1 MITTGSSSPVP
12 RADIVA
18 LMPSRIREIA
28 NAGMGRTDIAAFW
41 FGEGDQPTPA
51 FIREAAAQSLAAGG
65 TFYTQNL
72 GRPALREA
80 LARYVGELHG
90 VAMTPE
96 RFAVTGSGVSAL
108 MLSAQMLVNPGDKV
122 VMVTP
127 IWPNIAE
134 IPKIIGGQVTRVPL
148 AVRNGRWSLDLD
160 RLLKAL
166 TPDTRMVVINS
177 PANPTGWT
185 VDPEDQRAIFEHC
198 RRHGIW
204 IVADDVYER
213 LVYTRPGAVAPSFLR
228 LAEPEDR
235 LMSINS
241 FSKAWSMTGW
251 RVGWIV
257 APEALM
263 DAFAKVIEYNTSCVA
278 DFVQQGAIA
287 ALDPAHARGADDLVA
302 GLGQSR
308 RLLLDGLRAIDG
320 VEVPEGDGAMYA
332 FFRVRGREDDMALA
346 KGLVAAVGLGLA
358 PGSAFGPE
366 GAGWLRWCF
375 ASRPERIADGL
386 ERLRRYLA
394 G

>member
-1 MITTGSSSPVP
+1 MSSFTAGPAP
-12 RADIVA
+12 RADITA

-28 NAGMGRTDIAAFW
+28 NAGMGRTDIVTFW
-41 FGEGDQPTPA
+41 FGEGDQPTPQ
-51 FIREAAAQSLAAGG
+51 FIRDAAAQSLAAGG

-80 LARYVGELHG
+80 LARYVGNLHG
-90 VAMTPE
+90 IAPTPE
-96 RFAVTGSGVSAL
+96 RFVVTGSGVSAL
-108 MLSAQMLVNPGDKV
+108 MLAAQMLVSPGDKV

-148 AVRNGRWSLDLD
+148 TARNGRWTLDLD
-160 RLLKAL
+160 RLLAAL
-166 TPDTRMVVINS
+166 TPETRMVVINS

-185 VDPEDQRAIFEHC
+185 IDPEDQRVVFDHC
-198 RRHGIW
+198 RKHGIW

-213 LVYTRPGAVAPSFLR
+213 LVYSRPGAVAPSFLR

-263 DAFAKVIEYNTSCVA
+263 PEFAKVIEYNTSCVA

-287 ALDPAHARGADDLVA
+287 ALDPAHAESVTGLIAD
-302 GLGQSR
+302 LGRSR
-308 RLLLDGLRAIDG
+308 RLLLDGLRAIPG
-320 VEVPEGDGAMYA
+320 VEAPEGDGAMYA
-332 FFRVRGREDDMALA
+332 FFRVAGRGDDMALA
-346 KGLVAAVGLGLA
+346 KGLVAEAGLGLA

-386 ERLRRYLA
+386 DRLRRYLGA
-394 G
+394 